1 MLDIIDITK
10 IAATVGGVVLLW
22 TYKRR
27 IACLL
32 EGILTGEGSEISGKK
47 EEELMDDIEKAFKE
61 VLRWRSEPATGPV

>member
-1 MLDIIDITK
+1 MLDIIDIAK

>member
-1 MLDIIDITK
+1 MLDLIYIAK

-32 EGILTGEGSEISGKK
+32 EGIVTGEGSEIRGRK
-47 EEELMDDIEKAFKE
+47 EEDLMDDIEKSFKE
-61 VLRWRSEPATGPV
+61 VLRWFSVPETGPA